1 MDPSP
6 PHPHNG
12 NGRSHGPG
20 NLRGGGSMMAKQRT
34 PPTYQRNAF
43 APSLLAAAALFVAPA
58 LIGNDWFLAVLF
70 LTAILGVIV
79 AWFAVQ
85 ARQWWWVPVFAV
97 IVVIWNPV
105 FPFPFAGPV
114 WTAAQPVAAVVFLVA
129 GALIKVRRP

>member
-1 MDPSP
+1 
-6 PHPHNG
+6 
-12 NGRSHGPG
+12 
-20 NLRGGGSMMAKQRT
+20 MMAKQRI
-34 PPTYQRNAF
+34 PSTYQRNAF

-58 LIGNDWFLAVLF
+58 LMGNDWFLAVLF

-85 ARQWWWVPVFAV
+85 ARQWWWLPVFAV

-114 WTAAQPVAAVVFLVA
+114 WTAAQPAAAVVFRVA